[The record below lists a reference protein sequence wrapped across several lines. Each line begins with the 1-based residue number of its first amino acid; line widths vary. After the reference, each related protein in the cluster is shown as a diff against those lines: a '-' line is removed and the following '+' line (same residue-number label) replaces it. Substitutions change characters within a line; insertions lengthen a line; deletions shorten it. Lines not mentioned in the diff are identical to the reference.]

1 LHGLYSLWGHKESD
15 MTERLSLSGLGT
27 NNGMWPTNR
36 GGAQTNAEHEEL
48 CDQRRGRE
56 FTSVAAGVAG

>member
-1 LHGLYSLWGHKESD
+1 MNCTVYGVTEELD

-27 NNGMWPTNR
+27 NNAMWSTNR
-36 GGAQTNAEHEEL
+36 DGAKTNAEHEKL

-56 FTSVAAGVAG
+56 FTSVAAGAAG

>member
-1 LHGLYSLWGHKESD
+1 

-36 GGAQTNAEHEEL
+36 GGAKTNAEHEEL